1 MPAVQTR
8 LNLFPELRS
17 TSLTVEDVNSELL
30 SGGLVFAVGAVL
42 WVAYLIPSWVRR
54 RHFAETEANTV
65 RLQHTVAAMTVAG
78 LDTTHLR
85 QAEATA
91 RAVHEQKK
99 ALRHAER
106 ENKRRACSAAHDAL
120 TAEQRALLARHR
132 RRRARQVALIFLLA
146 SLATLAMGIAYITYV
161 GDILIAALGGVGTLV
176 TLTVMSSLSGPANV
190 TVARRTVAPASVFDQ
205 GARPAAPAR
214 SWTPQPVPRS
224 LQQSPGSVAAG
235 VVAQQQAADARRRA
249 IAEQTYLARVST
261 GSTRDAVSTGRRAE
275 LVEASTRDALSA
287 PQRTAPV
294 AAPSRPVEQPARAP
308 SRFAGLGI
316 VEDADTGSFD
326 LDSALKRRR
335 VS

>member
-1 MPAVQTR
+1 MCWPGGGRAVQTR

-17 TSLTVEDVNSELL
+17 ASHTVESMNGELL

-54 RHFAETEANTV
+54 RHVAETEANTV
-65 RLQHTVAAMTVAG
+65 RMQHTVAAMTVAG

-99 ALRHAER
+99 ALRQAER
-106 ENKRRACSAAHDAL
+106 ESKKLARSSAHETL
-120 TAEQRALLARHR
+120 TPEQRALMARHR

-146 SLATLAMGIAYITYV
+146 SLSTLAAGIAYISYV
-161 GDILIAALGGVGTLV
+161 GDILIAAMGGVGTLV
-176 TLTVMSSLSGPANV
+176 TLAVLSSLSGPAQVAV
-190 TVARRTVAPASVFDQ
+190 TRRVVAPASVFDQ
-205 GARPAAPAR
+205 GTLPAPQLR

-235 VVAQQQAADARRRA
+235 VVAQQQAADARRLA
-249 IAEQTYLARVST
+249 MAEQAYLA
-261 GSTRDAVSTGRRAE
+261 A
-275 LVEASTRDALSA
+275 AS
-287 PQRTAPV
+287 RT
-294 AAPSRPVEQPARAP
+294 SRPVPIVARAEPTVSRAEPTVSRAEPVEAAPQPA

-316 VEDADTGSFD
+316 VDEADTGSFD
-326 LDSALKRRR
+326 LDSALQRRR
-335 VS
+335 VG

>member
-1 MPAVQTR
+1 M
-8 LNLFPELRS
+8 NG
-17 TSLTVEDVNSELL
+17 ELL

-65 RLQHTVAAMTVAG
+65 RMQHTMAAMTVAG

-99 ALRHAER
+99 ALRRAER
-106 ENKRRACSAAHDAL
+106 ESKKLARSSAHEAL
-120 TAEQRALLARHR
+120 SPEQRALLARHR

-146 SLATLAMGIAYITYV
+146 SLATLAAGIAYITYV
-161 GDILIAALGGVGTLV
+161 GDILIAAVGGVGTLV
-176 TLTVMSSLSGPANV
+176 TLAVLSSLSGPAQV
-190 TVARRTVAPASVFDQ
+190 TVTRRVVAPASVFDQ
-205 GARPAAPAR
+205 GAPPAPPLR

-249 IAEQTYLARVST
+249 MAEQAYVARVSA
-261 GSTRDAVSTGRRAE
+261 SRRAE
-275 LVEASTRDALSA
+275 PTVSPSVPTVSPSEPTVSRAEPVEAAT
-287 PQRTAPV
+287 P
-294 AAPSRPVEQPARAP
+294 PA

-316 VEDADTGSFD
+316 VDDADTGSFD
-326 LDSALKRRR
+326 LDSALQRRR

>member
-1 MPAVQTR
+1 MPPVQTR
-8 LNLFPELRS
+8 LNLVPELRS
-17 TSLTVEDVNSELL
+17 TSLTVEDMNSELL

-106 ENKRRACSAAHDAL
+106 ENKRLARSAAHDAL
-120 TAEQRALLARHR
+120 TPEQRSLLARHR

-146 SLATLAMGIAYITYV
+146 SLATLSLGIAYITYV

-176 TLTVMSSLSGPANV
+176 TLAVMSSLAGPANV
-190 TVARRTVAPASVFDQ
+190 AVARRTVAPASVFDQ
-205 GARPAAPAR
+205 GARPAAPTR
-214 SWTPQPVPRS
+214 LWTPQPVPRS
-224 LQQSPGSVAAG
+224 LQQLPGSVAAG
-235 VVAQQQAADARRRA
+235 VVAQQHAADARRRA
-249 IAEQTYLARVST
+249 IAEQAYLARVST
-261 GSTRDAVSTGRRAE
+261 GRRAEHVEPSTRDAVSG
-275 LVEASTRDALSA
+275 LQS
-287 PQRTAPV
+287 TAPV
-294 AAPSRPVEQPARAP
+294 AASPRPAKHPTPTPSK
-308 SRFAGLGI
+308 FAGLGI
-316 VEDADTGSFD
+316 VTDADTGSFD

-335 VS
+335 VG

>member
-1 MPAVQTR
+1 M
-8 LNLFPELRS
+8 NG
-17 TSLTVEDVNSELL
+17 ELL

-65 RLQHTVAAMTVAG
+65 RMQHTVAAMTVAG

-106 ENKRRACSAAHDAL
+106 ENKRLARSAAHDAL

-132 RRRARQVALIFLLA
+132 RRRARQVALIFLLG
-146 SLATLAMGIAYITYV
+146 SLVTLAVGIAYIAYV

-176 TLTVMSSLSGPANV
+176 TLAVMSSLSGPVNV

-205 GARPAAPAR
+205 GARPAAPVK

-235 VVAQQQAADARRRA
+235 VVAQQQAADARRSA
-249 IAEQTYLARVST
+249 IAEQAYLARVST
-261 GSTRDAVSTGRRAE
+261 GRRAE
-275 LVEASTRDALSA
+275 PVEASTRDAVSA

-294 AAPSRPVEQPARAP
+294 AAPPRPVEQPAQAP

-316 VEDADTGSFD
+316 VTDTDTGSFD

-335 VS
+335 VG

>member
-1 MPAVQTR
+1 M
-8 LNLFPELRS
+8 NG
-17 TSLTVEDVNSELL
+17 ELL

-65 RLQHTVAAMTVAG
+65 RMQHTIAAMTVAG

-99 ALRHAER
+99 ALRRAER
-106 ENKRRACSAAHDAL
+106 ESKKLARSSAHEAL
-120 TAEQRALLARHR
+120 SPEQRALLARHR

-146 SLATLAMGIAYITYV
+146 SLATLAAGIAYITYV
-161 GDILIAALGGVGTLV
+161 GDILIAVIGGVGTLV
-176 TLTVMSSLSGPANV
+176 TLAVLSSLSGPAQV
-190 TVARRTVAPASVFDQ
+190 TVTRRVVAPASVFDQ
-205 GARPAAPAR
+205 GARPAPPLR

-235 VVAQQQAADARRRA
+235 VVAQQQAADARRQA
-249 IAEQTYLARVST
+249 MAEQAYVARVSA
-261 GSTRDAVSTGRRAE
+261 SRRAEPPISPAE
-275 LVEASTRDALSA
+275 LVEASTRDAVSA
-287 PQRTAPV
+287 
-294 AAPSRPVEQPARAP
+294 SRRAEPVEAATPPA

-316 VEDADTGSFD
+316 VDDADTGSFD
-326 LDSALKRRR
+326 LDSALQRRR
-335 VS
+335 VG

>member
-1 MPAVQTR
+1 M
-8 LNLFPELRS
+8 NG
-17 TSLTVEDVNSELL
+17 ELL

-65 RLQHTVAAMTVAG
+65 RMQHTIAAMTVAG

-99 ALRHAER
+99 ALRRAER
-106 ENKRRACSAAHDAL
+106 ESKKMARSSAHEAL
-120 TAEQRALLARHR
+120 TPEQRGLLARHR

-146 SLATLAMGIAYITYV
+146 SLATLVAGIAHTTYV
-161 GDILIAALGGVGTLV
+161 GDILIAAVGGVGTLV
-176 TLTVMSSLSGPANV
+176 TLAVLSSLSGPAQV
-190 TVARRTVAPASVFDQ
+190 TATPRVVAPASVFDQ
-205 GARPAAPAR
+205 GARPAPPLR

-235 VVAQQQAADARRRA
+235 VVAQQQAADARRRSM
-249 IAEQTYLARVST
+249 AEQAYVARVSA
-261 GSTRDAVSTGRRAE
+261 SRRAE
-275 LVEASTRDALSA
+275 PTVSPSVPTVSPSEPTVSRAEPVEAAT
-287 PQRTAPV
+287 
-294 AAPSRPVEQPARAP
+294 QPA

-316 VEDADTGSFD
+316 VDDADTGSFD
-326 LDSALKRRR
+326 LDSALQRRR
-335 VS
+335 VG